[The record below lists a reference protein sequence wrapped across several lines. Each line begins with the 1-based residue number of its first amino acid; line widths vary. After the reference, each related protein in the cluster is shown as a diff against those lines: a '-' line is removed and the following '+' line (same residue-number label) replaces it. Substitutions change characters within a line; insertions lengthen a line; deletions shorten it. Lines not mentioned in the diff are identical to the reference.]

1 MPVLRYSF
9 MLKSNQNTLWHC
21 AHSGTLV
28 FNWKL
33 TVATTDKQ
41 MSSPYPWRSVV
52 LPATLF
58 VPSLGLSAQELTGV
72 SGPINSHNPFPSS
85 FAFTIAVLV
94 LFALLLMWVR
104 IRVVIRQLEP
114 ISAAMKRFVT
124 NGFQEYSIIYPDSRS
139 EPLLRWLQSMPASKA
154 VLALAVNADVMA
166 SAIAESKRAML
177 EREKEHLQWIEFL
190 SHDLALPLAR
200 ISKRLDVLE
209 YGPKVTEEQQA
220 RHYDLAQREITQ
232 LVETLGSISQ
242 FASLEGGAERHFVE
256 VSLEPLLQNAIDVY
270 EFDACQKGIK
280 VQRQLDVDLL
290 VRVEKTLIRRA
301 LENLISN
308 AVRYTPEGG
317 HISVH
322 AERFDRTVE
331 IRVRDSGIGIPQDEL
346 PRIFDFAFRG
356 NRQSRPA
363 KFGSRGLGLAL
374 VQKVAEM
381 HHGEV
386 KATNIEPRG
395 SEFVLTLPI
404 ED

>member
-1 MPVLRYSF
+1 
-9 MLKSNQNTLWHC
+9 
-21 AHSGTLV
+21 
-28 FNWKL
+28 
-33 TVATTDKQ
+33 
-41 MSSPYPWRSVV
+41 MSSPYLWRSIV
-52 LPATLF
+52 LTATVFL
-58 VPSLGLSAQELTGV
+58 PGLGLGEQGFTGM
-72 SGPINSHNPFPSS
+72 SGQINSYNPIPFKL
-85 FAFTIAVLV
+85 ALTVAALALAALV
-94 LFALLLMWVR
+94 LRWVR
-104 IRVVIRQLEP
+104 TRAIIRQLEA

-124 NGFQEYSIIYPDSRS
+124 SGFQEYSVISPDPRS
-139 EPLLRWLQSMPASKA
+139 ERRLRWLQRLPASKA
-154 VLALAVNADVMA
+154 VLALVVNADLMA

-177 EREKEHLQWIEFL
+177 EREKEHLLWIEFL

-209 YGPKVTEEQQA
+209 YGPKATAEQEA
-220 RHYDLAQREITQ
+220 RYYDLAQREIIQ

-242 FASLEGGAERHFVE
+242 FASLEGGAERHFVP

-280 VQRQLDVDLL
+280 VHRQLDVDLL
-290 VRVEKTLIRRA
+290 VRVEKALIRRA

-317 HISVH
+317 TISVH

-363 KFGSRGLGLAL
+363 RFGSRGLGLAL

-381 HHGEV
+381 HHGGV
-386 KATNIEPRG
+386 KASNIEPRG